1 MTFARLAAHRVAA
14 VAPRLAAFAII
25 AATLSVSGC
34 GDSGDHAEGDASDN
48 GCRTLAADPGWYGDN
63 RDRINA
69 MVAKLGSC
77 GKLSPDTEDAPLA
90 LFDWDGT
97 MVKNDIGD
105 ATFFWM
111 VRNSKVRQPAGGNWS
126 TTSQYLTPAA
136 AAALASAC
144 GALAPPG
151 QPLPTGS
158 NAGCADELT
167 SIYSDRQIRTGAA
180 AFDGYNHRRIAPAAA
195 WGAQLLAGWTEAD
208 VTGFTEA
215 ARRENLDA
223 PGGTEQLVGSSSRTD
238 WIRYYA
244 QMRDLVAT
252 LQANGFDVRIISASP
267 EPVVR
272 SWAAELGISADRVMG
287 TRTDHDGDVLTSRLA
302 LCGGEPSIPYN
313 EGKRCR
319 INEQVF
325 GVQGT
330 AAFDQLVRQR
340 RQVFAAGDSDGDV
353 TFVADATALRLVINR
368 NQIEV
373 MCRAYANLD
382 GLWLVNPMFID
393 PLRVSPPYPCA
404 TQGFDQPNGDQAP
417 LLRPDGS
424 VVPDQQDRAYAG

>member
-1 MTFARLAAHRVAA
+1 MTFACLAAHRVAA
-14 VAPRLAAFAII
+14 VARRLAAFAIT

-34 GDSGDHAEGDASDN
+34 GDSGDHTEGDPSDN
-48 GCRTLAADPGWYGDN
+48 GCHTLAADPGWYGDN

-69 MVAKLGSC
+69 MIGKLGTC
-77 GKLSPDTEDAPLA
+77 GKLAPEADAAPLA

-111 VRNSKVRQPAGGNWS
+111 VRNSKVRQPAAGNWS
-126 TTSQYLTPAA
+126 TTSQYLTPPA
-136 AAALASAC
+136 AAALAAAC

-158 NAGCADELT
+158 NGGCADELI
-167 SIYSDRQIRTGAA
+167 SVYSDRQIRTGAA

-195 WGAQLLAGWTEAD
+195 WAAQLLAGWTEAD
-208 VTGFTEA
+208 VGGFAEA

-223 PGGTEQLVGSSSRTD
+223 PEGAEQLVGSGRRNG

-244 QMRDLVAT
+244 QMRDLVTA

-267 EPVVR
+267 EPAVR
-272 SWAAELGISADRVMG
+272 VWAAELGISADHVMG
-287 TRTDHDGDVLTSRLA
+287 TRTEHNGDVLTTRLTS
-302 LCGGEPSIPYN
+302 CGGEPSIPFN

-330 AAFDQLVRQR
+330 AAFDQLPGQR
-340 RQVFAAGDSDGDV
+340 RQVFGAGDSDGDV

-368 NQIEV
+368 NQIEL

-382 GLWLVNPMFID
+382 GRWLVNPMFIN
-393 PLRVSPPYPCA
+393 PLTASPPYPCA

-417 LLRPDGS
+417 LLRPDGV
-424 VVPDQQDRAYAG
+424 VVPDQQDRVFSG